1 MTYTPH
7 GAISQMKL
15 GVTSTNPGWT
25 ESWQYDTK
33 RLQPTSV
40 NVNSGALNLA
50 FYYCPSG
57 GSTCVTNNGNMLRQ
71 VITRSGT
78 SWTQDYNAYDAMN
91 RLLSAQETSGA
102 GNWLQTYGYD
112 RYGNWWL
119 DQHVGLLAPTNE
131 TPRNATWYLSNNRL
145 AGWGYGDSRGNI
157 TSVLN
162 MSRMF
167 TYDGEN
173 RQKTATINGGTS
185 TYAYDGEGRRITKTV
200 GGVTTT
206 YVYDAFNH
214 LIAEYGGS
222 SSLGTQYVSVDHLG
236 STRLVTDATGV
247 PITGGCHDFL
257 PFGGEILAGTNGRGS
272 CFPSAPSVGIEFT
285 GKERDGETGLDF
297 FGARYVSSA
306 QGRFTSADPS
316 NLSVDWSVPQSWNRY
331 AYALNNPLAY
341 VDKNG
346 LWP

>member
-1 MTYTPH
+1 MQTTFQYDSLNRLKRKTYSDGTPQLDYAYDTLQKGCLDSVTNSTATMAFTSYSPNCVVAGSRQTVGAQTYSFTYAYNLASQLTQETYPSGRIVTYHYNALGQPDRVGNGPLSGPNSYVTNITYTPH

-162 MSRMF
+162 MSRM
-167 TYDGEN
+167 
-173 RQKTATINGGTS
+173 
-185 TYAYDGEGRRITKTV
+185 
-200 GGVTTT
+200 
-206 YVYDAFNH
+206 
-214 LIAEYGGS
+214 
-222 SSLGTQYVSVDHLG
+222 
-236 STRLVTDATGV
+236 
-247 PITGGCHDFL
+247 
-257 PFGGEILAGTNGRGS
+257 
-272 CFPSAPSVGIEFT
+272 
-285 GKERDGETGLDF
+285 
-297 FGARYVSSA
+297 
-306 QGRFTSADPS
+306 
-316 NLSVDWSVPQSWNRY
+316 
-331 AYALNNPLAY
+331 
-341 VDKNG
+341 
-346 LWP
+346 